1 MKDIKNEKICNFELV
16 TTSFQDFVGYALE
29 EGLSEYDC

>member
-16 TTSFQDFVGYALE
+16 ATSFQDFVEEISLE
-29 EGLSEYDC
+29 GVIE